1 MSLGKKTSIC
11 LLIGLII
18 KSSKLKI
25 EFLIS
30 TLNRTNLDFLKSIFT
45 NLDLDDIH
53 VLVINQCDK
62 KYIDKAKKLESTKR
76 IKIISV
82 QDRGLSKSR
91 NLALSNAT
99 GDICLI
105 ADDDIVYNANIFDRI
120 RSDYQNSS
128 FDIITY
134 ESEIGNHS
142 SKKSTENS
150 LIKPHNYRSL
160 FSIMSIQITFLRKS
174 IIEKGLSFD
183 TQFGIGSGQ
192 YLSGEENI
200 FIKDAMDHG
209 LAIGKSGFEINKHPD
224 ELNTGIL
231 TYKVLKSKGPL
242 FKRMFNQWAAFWIL
256 IVFFVKKTPLII
268 KNTNFFNSFY
278 ISLIEMI
285 KYEKPKK

>member
-18 KSSKLKI
+18 KSSQLKI

-45 NLDLDDIH
+45 NLDLGAID

-150 LIKPHNYRSL
+150 SIKPHNYRSL
-160 FSIMSIQITFLRKS
+160 FSIISFQISFVRQRIIQ
-174 IIEKGLSFD
+174 KGLSFD
-183 TQFGIGSGQ
+183 TEFGIGSGQ
-192 YLSGEENI
+192 HLSGEENI
-200 FIKDAMDHG
+200 FIKDAMDSG
-209 LAIGKSGFEINKHPD
+209 LFVGKSGFEINKHPD
-224 ELNTGIL
+224 ETNTSIL
-231 TYKVLKSKGPL
+231 THRVLKSKGPL
-242 FKRMFNQWAAFWIL
+242 FKRMFNQWAAFFIL
-256 IVFFVKKTPLII
+256 SIFYLKKTPLII